1 MFSNGKSGETEK
13 EVLLPASKN
22 AYITG
27 FSLSGGQPSNN
38 VRPRVCDEADSS
50 SNPNP
55 MISMIPPPPAP
66 VGSNFLCQKPRLD
79 YGFQNYDLSTYR
91 RYTTRF
97 LTYKS
102 WPKSHPIKADQ
113 LTRAGFLYTGEGDKV
128 TCPWCRIQ
136 LTEWE
141 TYDVPIEE
149 HRRHSPY
156 CDFIKMLFP

>member
-1 MFSNGKSGETEK
+1 M
-13 EVLLPASKN
+13 LLAASKN
-22 AYITG
+22 AFTSG
-27 FSLSGGQPSNN
+27 FLLTGGQSSNN
-38 VRPRVCDEADSS
+38 VRQRLSDETESA

-55 MISMIPPPPAP
+55 MTSMPPPPLGP
-66 VGSNFLCQKPRLD
+66 VGGNFLYQKPRLE

-128 TCPWCRIQ
+128 TCPWCRIL